1 MLEKCC
7 ATVGHPPVEVIGDF
21 VLPPAD
27 GHESRDFQTL
37 HFDFGLPL
45 DPRVAQ
51 DVARYTALYIPGDR
65 RKVGAVTR
73 LVPLAAL
80 LHQRSWP
87 SEHELLQ
94 RLAVYGT
101 THGAWRDEGRIH
113 RRQPCADRRGGSR
126 HPRPSCRASKPIP
139 SSFAA
144 WSSTTCRPSFGSS
157 YDTACRS
164 RRSRSTLRCARVTC
178 WSSITSLWPTV
189 VADLDNQ
196 ASFIN
201 ASSVTAASLSPA
213 SVACAITSCQRSR
226 RLRPVGRI
234 RSRPCRF
241 RRRRRSG
248 RGRRRRQSARP
259 GRAERTGTRR
269 EERV

>member
-1 MLEKCC
+1 VGTVAAELLDHGFAWLRGGFPSAAAAFAEASRMLEKCC

-101 THGAWRDEGRIH
+101 THGAWRDEDGYTEGSLARIVEAAAGTPPELPSVKADPQFLCGMEFHDLPSELRFFVRHGLQIEAVEIDIALRPCDLLVFDNLALAHGR
-113 RRQPCADRRGGSR
+113 
-126 HPRPSCRASKPIP
+126 
-139 SSFAA
+139 
-144 WSSTTCRPSFGSS
+144 
-157 YDTACRS
+157 
-164 RRSRSTLRCARVTC
+164 RRSRQPGELHQRV
-178 WSSITSLWPTV
+178 
-189 VADLDNQ
+189 
-196 ASFIN
+196 FGH
-201 ASSVTAASLSPA
+201 
-213 SVACAITSCQRSR
+213 R
-226 RLRPVGRI
+226 RLTV
-234 RSRPCRF
+234 
-241 RRRRRSG
+241 SG
-248 RGRRRRQSARP
+248 QCGLRDHVLSAFAP
-259 GRAERTGTRR
+259 AEACGADQ
-269 EERV
+269 VAAVSIP